1 MISEYMCSVEL
12 CSEVYFEIMCF
23 CVLFLMIRRPPRST
37 RTDTLFPYT
46 TLFRSEG
53 RRTLVGGARL
63 CRAAART
70 WQFRGAD
77 RRAGREDIDRGGT
90 RDGRGDPPRQ
100 EPRDAAR
107 AGRGGAV
114 GRGVRQSADTDAVGD
129 RPGRA
134 SERHGAG
141 GRTRPRGRR
150 RQPAGPY
157 RLCVEMGNAFACYV
171 RRYRGRQLA
180 AGAADHRTST
190 PTPRE
195 S

>member
-53 RRTLVGGARL
+53 LRTLVGGARL

-90 RDGRGDPPRQ
+90 RDGRGDPPR
-100 EPRDAAR
+100 EEARDAAR
-107 AGRGGAV
+107 ARRGGSV
-114 GRGVRQSADTDAVGD
+114 GRGVRQPADPDAVGD
-129 RPGRA
+129 RTGRA
-134 SERHGAG
+134 SERHVHGCHA
-141 GRTRPRGRR
+141 RQRRHRRPT
-150 RQPAGPY
+150 AGPY
-157 RLCVEMGNAFACYV
+157 RFSTEMGHGVCC
-171 RRYRGRQLA
+171 LL
-180 AGAADHRTST
+180 
-190 PTPRE
+190 
-195 S
+195 